1 MEPIQNN
8 NFTIKLEGAR
18 NWNIWKFQTSVLLR
32 GQGVYN
38 IVDGTKVKPEDE
50 VQRNRWE
57 AQDAKAQTLLVTRMS
72 EEVMLHI
79 ISCETSA
86 SMWQK
91 LLSVYEQKS
100 ETSIHI
106 IQQRFFQFKYDEN
119 SDMSVFLSKIQ
130 EMQNHLKQLG
140 EAISDKFVIT
150 KILMSLPED
159 YKHFVSA
166 WESAP
171 DDKQTYDNLVARL
184 LIEEERIKEKGG
196 SSQSSAA
203 FVAKKTNRKNVKCFK
218 CNKLGHFISEC
229 RYNKTDDFH
238 NSKDHHLEVR
248 CYYCNKP
255 GHLKSQC
262 RFKKNKKG
270 NAFVVMDK
278 ISESSAYFNKTK
290 WLVDS
295 GASEH
300 MCCDYELFN
309 SYCSAKGK
317 SVIVGNG
324 TQISVKGSGQVAV
337 QVWNGNEWIDTTID
351 NVLHVPELSTNLFS
365 VNRATSK
372 GYVIVTGENE
382 CKFYKENKVMAV
394 AKRNGSMYYLDF
406 RYHNTS
412 EANVAEIKRSTLHEW
427 HEKMAHQ
434 NMSYVKDVL
443 KNNKVDINTQSSDS
457 ATCESCVKDEAEDRA
472 QVVEEDD
479 NTLSI
484 SESDSEGSLY
494 EPSDS
499 SEDRELLENNPQNL
513 DLNKSLFDSN
523 TEVSDLFRM
532 TMSAPRPP

>member
-1 MEPIQNN
+1 MESVQNN

-150 KILMSLPED
+150 KILMSLPEG

-203 FVAKKTNRKNVKCFK
+203 FVAKKQTRKLSSVLNV
-218 CNKLGHFISEC
+218 
-229 RYNKTDDFH
+229 
-238 NSKDHHLEVR
+238 
-248 CYYCNKP
+248 
-255 GHLKSQC
+255 
-262 RFKKNKKG
+262 
-270 NAFVVMDK
+270 
-278 ISESSAYFNKTK
+278 
-290 WLVDS
+290 
-295 GASEH
+295 
-300 MCCDYELFN
+300 
-309 SYCSAKGK
+309 
-317 SVIVGNG
+317 
-324 TQISVKGSGQVAV
+324 
-337 QVWNGNEWIDTTID
+337 
-351 NVLHVPELSTNLFS
+351 
-365 VNRATSK
+365 
-372 GYVIVTGENE
+372 
-382 CKFYKENKVMAV
+382 
-394 AKRNGSMYYLDF
+394 
-406 RYHNTS
+406 
-412 EANVAEIKRSTLHEW
+412 
-427 HEKMAHQ
+427 
-434 NMSYVKDVL
+434 
-443 KNNKVDINTQSSDS
+443 IN
-457 ATCESCVKDEAEDRA
+457 
-472 QVVEEDD
+472 
-479 NTLSI
+479 
-484 SESDSEGSLY
+484 
-494 EPSDS
+494 
-499 SEDRELLENNPQNL
+499 
-513 DLNKSLFDSN
+513 
-523 TEVSDLFRM
+523 
-532 TMSAPRPP
+532 